1 MLKNMVESFE
11 VSYDLRF
18 WLVNMSSG
26 REYTDNPKTARLKR
40 KGIPRKCDLLTGNKV
55 ETIRKA

>member
-1 MLKNMVESFE
+1 MEWT
-11 VSYDLRF
+11 DTGI